1 MEQGK
6 GMYCYKYPHPAVT
19 TDCVVFGWDGK
30 RMHVLLVERG
40 REPHRRMWALPGGF
54 LEMGEDGETGARREL
69 QEETG
74 LEVKEMR
81 QFHAFTE
88 PGRDPRERVVSI
100 GYYAFVQVQEVKGAD
115 DAARA
120 AWHDLEKLPALA
132 FDHTRIVK
140 EALQAAR
147 RQAYFEP
154 MGMEALK
161 EPFTG
166 VELLKFYVALFGQP
180 LTKGKVVG
188 ALLRAEAIGVTRRE
202 GSNRP
207 GKRGLLYHFEREKCE
222 AIGKENLKPIF

>member
-40 REPHRRMWALPGGF
+40 REPYRRMWALPGGF

-81 QFHAFTE
+81 QFHVFTE

-147 RQAYFEP
+147 RQAYAVPAPSGE
-154 MGMEALK
+154 
-161 EPFTG
+161 
-166 VELLKFYVALFGQP
+166 
-180 LTKGKVVG
+180 
-188 ALLRAEAIGVTRRE
+188 
-202 GSNRP
+202 
-207 GKRGLLYHFEREKCE
+207 
-222 AIGKENLKPIF
+222 